1 MYISISPQKLGD
13 HYGSSAKDFISY
25 LEKENS
31 GKSLDQKTYFFNHQE
46 HQITDKEV
54 VKKIDANT
62 AKLGKKIPKYYSVTL
77 NPSQRE
83 LRHIKENPE
92 KLKLLTRKIM
102 EDYARCFNREI
113 DGRPVSVSDIIYFAK
128 IEHTRFYSEKDLQV
142 RENMPYL
149 KRIAKLKHDLVKI
162 QKGELQESMSKANAL
177 IRKEINN
184 APHKLNGSLIDVGVQ
199 KPGPQSHIHIIV
211 SRKDATNRYSLSP
224 GSKYKNSTTMLNGKK
239 VHRGFNRDLFYKKAE
254 LQFDKLFAYNRNYV
268 ESYTARKTLQKNPAT
283 YYRHMMGLP
292 LTERKLAFK
301 LMQQAGL
308 IPKVA
313 NISPAQ
319 ANRLLKIFKRAAD
332 LAIKS
337 SSIQY

>member
-13 HYGSSAKDFISY
+13 NYGASAKDFINY
-25 LEKENS
+25 LEKENL
-31 GKSLDQKTYFFNHQE
+31 GKSPDQKTYFFNHHNNRISE
-46 HQITDKEV
+46 DDV
-54 VKKIDANT
+54 VKGIDTNT
-62 AKLGKKIPKYYSVTL
+62 AKLGKKTPKYYSITL

-83 LRHIKENPE
+83 LNHIKENPK
-92 KLKLLTRKIM
+92 KLELLTQKVM

-113 DGRPVSVSDIIYFAK
+113 EGRPVSVSDIIYFAK
-128 IEHTRFYSEKDLQV
+128 IERSRFYSEKDLHV
-142 RENMPYL
+142 RENMPYI

-162 QKGELQESMSKANAL
+162 QKGELQESISHVNSL
-177 IRKEINN
+177 IRKEIKK
-184 APHKLNGSLIDVGVQ
+184 APHKLNGVLIDVGIQ
-199 KPGPQSHIHIIV
+199 KQGPQSHIHIIV
-211 SRKDATNRYSLSP
+211 SRKDVSNRYSLSP

-239 VHRGFNRDLFYKKAE
+239 VLRGFDRDRFYKKAE
-254 LQFDKLFAYNRNYV
+254 LQYDKLFAYNRNYV
-268 ESYTARKTLQKNPAT
+268 ESYSARKTLQKNPAK
-283 YYRHMMGLP
+283 YYRHMMSLP
-292 LTERKLAFK
+292 LTERRLAFK

-313 NISPAQ
+313 NINPVQ